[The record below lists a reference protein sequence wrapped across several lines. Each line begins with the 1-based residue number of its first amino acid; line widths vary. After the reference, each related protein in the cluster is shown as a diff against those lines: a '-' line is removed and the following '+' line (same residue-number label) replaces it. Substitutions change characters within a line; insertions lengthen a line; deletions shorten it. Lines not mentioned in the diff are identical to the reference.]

1 MPFLHELSLLE
12 ADPAAQSTLLRT
24 WLGTRPRELFEEL
37 RPARPIVALPGLVLV
52 TRYPDVLEVLSRDRD
67 FGVAAY
73 APKMHRSVGDFFLG
87 MEDGPAY
94 EREVSIMRLASS
106 REDLP
111 RLEQSIGEWADAF
124 VAEKAAAGR
133 LDVVGDVSRRV
144 PGQLVADYFG
154 ASGPNEETRLR
165 WLRSLFRDIFL
176 NPGDR
181 DPAVRDAAL
190 AAAAELC
197 VWLDEWISGLIC
209 RAQAGEALPDT
220 VLARCVRMQS
230 APETALDVI
239 GIRRNIAGLIVG
251 TIDTTSECVV
261 NALEFLLDR
270 PELLARAAAAA
281 RDGTLDDVRGFVF
294 EALRFNPQAPF
305 LTRFAPAP
313 AVLARGT
320 ERETPVPAGSVVIVA
335 LMSAMSDER
344 ELDLPGEFNPAR
356 PARHYLHFG
365 YGLHQ
370 CFGRHINQLQL
381 PLIARALL
389 RLPGLRR
396 APGEEGKVKFDGPF
410 PDRLLVDFDPVC

>member
-1 MPFLHELSLLE
+1 M
-12 ADPAAQSTLLRT
+12 
-24 WLGTRPRELFEEL
+24 
-37 RPARPIVALPGLVLV
+37 
-52 TRYPDVLEVLSRDRD
+52 
-67 FGVAAY
+67 
-73 APKMHRSVGDFFLG
+73 
-87 MEDGPAY
+87 
-94 EREVSIMRLASS
+94 
-106 REDLP
+106 
-111 RLEQSIGEWADAF
+111 
-124 VAEKAAAGR
+124 
-133 LDVVGDVSRRV
+133 
-144 PGQLVADYFG
+144 
-154 ASGPNEETRLR
+154 
-165 WLRSLFRDIFL
+165 
-176 NPGDR
+176 
-181 DPAVRDAAL
+181 
-190 AAAAELC
+190 
-197 VWLDEWISGLIC
+197 WLDEFISGLIS

-261 NALEFLLDR
+261 NALDFLLDR

-305 LTRFAPAP
+305 LTRFALAP

-320 ERETPVPAGSVVIVA
+320 ERETPVPAGSVVIAA

-344 ELDLPGEFNPAR
+344 ELDAPDQFNPAR

-396 APGEEGKVKFDGPF
+396 APGEEGKVKLDGPF